1 MAEKDSPAARQRPS
15 PAAVADQLTAALN
28 VRDADSKFQAVAETA
43 PCAIFIYRG
52 ENFIYTNPAAE
63 VITGYTAA
71 EIPKLKFYDLVHPEF
86 RKYIIER
93 AAARAR
99 GELETSRYE
108 IRILPKD
115 GTERWVDLTATLIHF
130 DGAPAVLGIAFD
142 ITERKQAE
150 QLQQALYRFA
160 GAASSAEDLAAF
172 YASIHKV
179 LGELMYARN
188 CYIALY
194 DRAHDLLSFPYFVDE
209 FDPQPA
215 PRPLGR
221 GLTDYIIRTGK
232 PLLVT
237 PESFKQLHERGVIE
251 LIGTFSQDWIGVPLK
266 TGEVTYGA
274 LVLQSYEAV
283 HRFGQRE
290 QEVLT
295 FVSQQVARAIDHK
308 RSQETLRESEE
319 WHRLAFERNLAGVY
333 RSTIDGRL
341 LDCNLAFA
349 RIFGFETVEEMLAQ
363 PAQNVFFDPQERTQ
377 LLDRLLRVGALT
389 AFEIKLKRKDGTP
402 VWVLENMNVVK
413 SLDERSTMLEGT
425 MVDITERKIAEE
437 KLKLSEQRYRE
448 LIENANDIIYTQGL
462 DGRFLSLNKA
472 ASRVTGY
479 SVEEGVGMEVD
490 KLVMPE
496 YQEIAHERIRRK
508 LAKLDDET
516 TYEIGVIAKDGR
528 RLFLEVSTRM
538 IFEGD
543 KPVAIQGIA
552 RDITARKQAEEALK
566 ESETR
571 FRAVAETASTSIFI
585 YRGNRFF
592 YANKA
597 SEAITGYTRAELLTK
612 GLTDLVHPDFR
623 QLIAERSAAR
633 QQGQNVP
640 ERYEFKVVRKD
651 GVERWVDFSAAL
663 IQLEGET
670 AVLGTAS
677 DITERKEA
685 EATLQVQK
693 AYLEQLFESA
703 PEAIVVLNNDG
714 DIMRVNREFT
724 RTFGYTSEE
733 AVGRKIDQLI
743 VPPDLEQEA
752 QRNSRKVLEGST
764 TVLETRRRRK
774 DGSLVDVSIL
784 GTPINVGGGQIAVYA
799 IYRDI
804 TEQKHA
810 ERALAQSEQ
819 RFRSLVQSS
828 SDIIVVLDS
837 DGVVHYASPSTERQI
852 GALPEALIGKRV
864 FDYIHPD
871 DAKAAIRAFDTGLND
886 PSGAPAVELRIRHAD
901 GNWRT
906 FECVSNR
913 MFEGD
918 KATGLIVNARNIT
931 ERKQADTLQSA
942 LYSIA
947 ETAGS
952 AEDLDALYAKIHA
965 IVSELMY
972 ARNCYIAL
980 LDEATGMVSFPYFVD
995 EQDPPPQ
1002 PRKGR
1007 RALTEYVLRA
1017 GHPLLA
1023 TPEMLEELVQ
1033 RGEVDR
1039 VGAPSLDWMGVPL
1052 KSGEK
1057 TFGVLALQTYE
1068 PNIRYGEKEKEILT
1082 FVSRQI
1088 SSAIANRRSQDALR
1102 ESEAKFRAVAESAA
1116 TGIYIHNAER
1126 FLYVN
1131 RASEQIS
1138 GYSREE
1144 FLRMDPFA
1152 LVHPD
1157 YRPLLKQRA
1166 AERLRGEDPPSVYQF
1181 KMIGKNGEERW
1192 LDFSAATVMFGGER
1206 AILATAVDITERK
1219 RAEALQDA
1227 LYRIADKTSTVSD
1240 LSELYREIHRIVG
1253 ELMFAGNFYIALYDA
1268 PTNTITFPYAVD
1280 EIDTFPEPVTPVPAG
1295 KGLTELVIRTGQP
1308 LLATPDVFHD
1318 LLRRGEVQVV
1328 GVESVD
1334 WLGVPLK
1341 KGNQTF
1347 GVLVVQS
1354 YNDKTRFSE
1363 KEKDILTFVSQHVA
1377 SAIEHKRNEEALRES
1392 EARYRSQVQ
1401 SAVYGI
1407 YRSSV
1412 EDRFLDVNPAL
1423 VAMLGYDSAE
1433 ELLSVSL
1440 AHEVY
1445 EDPED
1450 RVRLIRQYTSSHKVD
1465 SEQVRWKKKDG
1476 TQISV
1481 RLSGRAI
1488 MGATGE
1494 AVAFEMI
1501 AEDVTERHALE
1512 EQLRQSQ
1519 KMEAVGRLA
1528 GGVAHDFNNLL
1539 TVIKGYSE
1547 LMLDQLE
1554 GADPMRAEVE
1564 EIQRAADR
1572 AASLTRQLLAFSRQ
1586 QVLAPKVIDLN
1597 SVVSNMD
1604 KLLKRL
1610 LGEDVDLLTVLDS
1623 KIGTVRAD
1631 PGQIEQVIMNL
1642 AVNAR
1647 DAMPKGGKLTVE
1659 TSNVA
1664 LDELYARDH
1673 ATVRPGNYVMLSVS
1687 DTGIGMDPVTRSHV
1701 FEPFFT
1707 TKEQGKGTGLGLS
1720 TVYGIIKQSGGYIW
1734 VYSEVGIGTTFKV
1747 YLPRVDAA
1755 VELSAPAIVAD
1766 RHRGHETVLLVE
1778 DEDGVRALIRQVL
1791 HRNGYTVLQARHGG
1805 EALLLCERH
1814 QGKIDLLLTDVVLT
1828 QMSGTEL
1835 AERLLKLRSDMR
1847 VLYMSGY
1854 TDEAIVQHGVLSPGT
1869 SFLQKPFTNDAL
1881 ARKVR
1886 EVLEAPPAAQSAKA

>member
-1 MAEKDSPAARQRPS
+1 MADKETSASPQTTA
-15 PAAVADQLTAALN
+15 AAVATQLAATAGMH
-28 VRDADSKFQAVAETA
+28 DSRFQAVAETA

-52 ENFIYTNPAAE
+52 DEFIYANPASE
-63 VITGYTAA
+63 TITGYSQA
-71 EIPKLKFYDLVHPEF
+71 EIKDLHFSDLVHPQF
-86 RKYIIER
+86 RKYIVER

-99 GELETSRYE
+99 GELPTSRYE

-115 GTERWVDLTATLIHF
+115 GSERWVDLTATLINF
-130 DGAPAVLGIAFD
+130 DGKPCVLGIAFD

-150 QLQQALYRFA
+150 QVQQALYSFA
-160 GAASSAEDLAAF
+160 EAASSADDLNDF
-172 YASIHKV
+172 YASIHKI
-179 LGELMYARN
+179 LSELMYARN

-194 DRAHDLLSFPYFVDE
+194 DPAKDLLSFPYFVDE
-209 FDPQPA
+209 FDPQPQ
-215 PRPLGR
+215 PRPLGK
-221 GLTDYIIRTGK
+221 GLTDYVVRTGK

-237 PESFKQLHERGVIE
+237 PETSRELQMRGDIE
-251 LIGTFSQDWIGVPLK
+251 PVGTFAQDWLGVPLK
-266 TGEVTYGA
+266 SGEQTYGA
-274 LVLQSYEAV
+274 LVIQSYEPNA
-283 HRFGQRE
+283 RFGQRA
-290 QEVLT
+290 QDVLT
-295 FVSQQVARAIDHK
+295 FVSQQVARAIEHK
-308 RSQETLRESEE
+308 RNEAALLASEE

-349 RIFGFETVEEMLAQ
+349 RIFGYESREAMLAQ
-363 PAQNVFFDPQERTQ
+363 PVQNIFYDPSERKD
-377 LLDRLLRVGALT
+377 LLDRLLAVGTIT
-389 AFEIKLKRKDGTP
+389 AFEIKLKRKDGSP

-413 SLDERSTMLEGT
+413 SPDERSTQLEGT
-425 MVDITERKIAEE
+425 LIDITERKVAEE
-437 KLKLSEQRYRE
+437 KLRVSEQRYRE
-448 LIENANDIIYTQGL
+448 LVENANDIIYTQAL
-462 DGRFLSLNKA
+462 DGSFLSLNKA
-472 ASRVTGY
+472 ATRVTGY
-479 SVEEGVGMEVD
+479 SVEEGVGMPVN
-490 KLVMPE
+490 KLVVPE
-496 YQEIAHERIRRK
+496 DQAEARARIERKIAGLET
-508 LAKLDDET
+508 ET
-516 TYEIGVIAKDGR
+516 TYEIGIIAKSGER
-528 RLFLEVSTRM
+528 KSLEVSTRL
-538 IFEGD
+538 ITEGG

-585 YRGNRFF
+585 YRGDRFY
-592 YANKA
+592 YANPA
-597 SEAITGYTRAELLTK
+597 SEQITGYTRDELLTK

-623 QLIAERSAAR
+623 QLIAQRSSAR
-633 QQGQNVP
+633 QHGDTSVP
-640 ERYEFKVVRKD
+640 SRYEFKVVRKD
-651 GVERWVDFSAAL
+651 GAERWVDFSAAIIKL
-663 IQLEGET
+663 QGET

-693 AYLEQLFESA
+693 AYLERLFESA
-703 PEAIVVLNNDG
+703 PEAIVVLDNDG
-714 DIMRVNREFT
+714 KIIRVNHEFT
-724 RTFGYTSEE
+724 RAFGYSAEE
-733 AVGRKIDQLI
+733 SVGRRVDELI
-743 VPPDLEQEA
+743 VPAELMEEA
-752 QRNSRKVLEGST
+752 AKTSRQVLKGGT
-764 TVLETRRRRK
+764 TSLETRRRRK

-784 GTPINVGGGQIAVYA
+784 GTPIQVGGGQIAVYA

-828 SDIIVVLDS
+828 SDVIVVLDPN
-837 DGVVHYASPSTERQI
+837 GVVHYASPSTERQI
-852 GALPEALIGKRV
+852 GAVPDELIGKNV
-864 FDYIHPD
+864 FKWVHPD
-871 DAKAAIRAFDTGLND
+871 DQERAANAFRLGLEAAAD
-886 PSGAPAVELRIRHAD
+886 APTIELRIAHGD
-901 GNWRT
+901 GSWRT
-906 FECVSNR
+906 FECVSNTLY
-913 MFEGD
+913 EGD
-918 KATGLIVNARNIT
+918 KVTGLIVNARNIT
-931 ERKQADTLQSA
+931 ERKQSDRLQSA
-942 LYSIA
+942 LYRIA
-947 ETAGS
+947 ETASS
-952 AEDLDALYAKIHA
+952 AGDLNELYAKIHA

-972 ARNCYIAL
+972 ARNCYIAV
-980 LDEATGMVSFPYFVD
+980 LDPATGMVSFPYFVD

-1023 TPEMLEELVQ
+1023 TPEELERLVEL
-1033 RGEVDR
+1033 GEVDR

-1052 KSGEK
+1052 KIGET

-1088 SSAIANRRSQDALR
+1088 ASAIENRRIADAVR

-1116 TGIYIHNAER
+1116 TGIYIHNATR

-1131 RASEQIS
+1131 KASLQIS
-1138 GYSREE
+1138 GYEREE
-1144 FLRMDPFA
+1144 FLDLDPFA

-1157 YRPLLKQRA
+1157 YQPLLKQRA
-1166 AERLRGEDPPSVYQF
+1166 AERLRGEDPPAAYQF
-1181 KMIGKNGEERW
+1181 KMITKAGEERW
-1192 LDFSAATVMFGGER
+1192 LDFSASTVQFGGER

-1227 LYRIADKTSTVSD
+1227 LYRIAERTSTVQD
-1240 LSELYREIHRIVG
+1240 LNELYRELHKIVG
-1253 ELMFAGNFYIALYDA
+1253 ELMYAGNLYIALHDA
-1268 PTNTITFPYAVD
+1268 ATNRITFPYAVD
-1280 EIDTFPEPVTPVPAG
+1280 EIDTFPAPDEPVPAG
-1295 KGLTELVIRTGQP
+1295 KGLTEYVLRTGQP
-1308 LLATPDVFHD
+1308 LLATPEVFMD
-1318 LLRRGEVQVV
+1318 LLHRGEVEAV
-1328 GVESVD
+1328 GVDSVD

-1347 GVLVVQS
+1347 GVLVLQS
-1354 YNDKTRFSE
+1354 YNEKQRFTDKD
-1363 KEKDILTFVSQHVA
+1363 KDILTFVSQHVA
-1377 SAIEHKRNEEALRES
+1377 SAIEHKRNEEALRLS

-1423 VAMLGYDSAE
+1423 VQMLGYASAE

-1440 AHEVY
+1440 AKDVY
-1445 EDPED
+1445 DDPED
-1450 RVRLIRQYTSSHKVD
+1450 RARLIREYKTSQKVE

-1476 TQISV
+1476 TTITV

-1488 MGATGE
+1488 ASPAGE
-1494 AVAFEMI
+1494 VEAFEMI
-1501 AEDVTERHALE
+1501 AEDITERHALE

-1547 LMLDQLE
+1547 LMLDQLD
-1554 GADPMRAEVE
+1554 GGDPMRAEVE
-1564 EIQRAADR
+1564 EVQRAADR
-1572 AASLTRQLLAFSRQ
+1572 AAALTRQLLAFSRQ

-1597 SVVSNMD
+1597 AVVSNMD

-1610 LGEDVDLLTVLDS
+1610 LGEDVDLFTVLDP

-1647 DAMPKGGKLTVE
+1647 DAMPKGGKLTIE
-1659 TSNVA
+1659 TSNVM
-1664 LDELYARDH
+1664 LDENYARDH
-1673 ATVRPGNYVMLSVS
+1673 ATVKPGKYVMLAVS
-1687 DTGIGMDPVTRSHV
+1687 DTGIGMDAETRSHV

-1720 TVYGIIKQSGGYIW
+1720 TVYGIVKQSGGYIW
-1734 VYSEVGIGTTFKV
+1734 VYSEVNMGTTFKV
-1747 YLPRVDAA
+1747 YLPRVDARVDQSSGA
-1755 VELSAPAIVAD
+1755 VKATP
-1766 RHRGHETVLLVE
+1766 RTGHETVLLVE

-1791 HRNGYTVLQARHGG
+1791 HRAGYTVLQARHGG
-1805 EALLLCERH
+1805 EALLTCERH
-1814 QGKIDLLLTDVVLT
+1814 EGKIDLLLTDVVLT
-1828 QMSGTEL
+1828 QMSGHEL
-1835 AERLLKLRSDMR
+1835 ALRLMKIRPDMK

-1854 TDEAIVQHGVLSPGT
+1854 TDEAVVHHGVLTAGSA
-1869 SFLQKPFTNDAL
+1869 FLQKPFTNEAL
-1881 ARKVR
+1881 SRKVR
-1886 EVLEAPPAAQSAKA
+1886 EVLDSQPPKAN